1 MPHTM
6 WRGPPPPFYPSSE
19 HTAKD
24 RCVLSEVIPS
34 RLYLTNFKGAA
45 DKLALQFLKVTHI
58 ASVGDEFEDPA
69 IDGLIH
75 WTKNITDEEH
85 QGDVMAVALRDGARF
100 IHDAIEGEGC
110 VVVHCA
116 AEISRSATFLLGYY
130 ILHGGRSLRE
140 AFAHVFACRPCIWP
154 NEGFMAALVDLER
167 AVRGSI
173 SLTTAEYEHW
183 GEYEGPEEGDEAAP
197 NMPPPRLV
205 RDDTCLD
212 AEERELEALEAEA
225 SIQREVQQQEE
236 RRKLLASPGDSTD
249 AAEVAEGHFGTGGD
263 EGFLSLGSRLR
274 GSTASEASV
283 AIVGG
288 PSEARGG
295 EGTSMESSGTP
306 GGRRVT
312 MTRKERQ
319 SAARRASDDAREHR
333 KASCESVSEH
343 SSFSTRSS
351 SAGSL
356 LGTATRRVRQLQLK
370 RIIVSWLARKKYQ
383 PVEPEPSVHCAGAA
397 APPPSAQV
405 GDATAKEVKPPK
417 KPSQRA
423 SLTVFLAARAKRER
437 QIETERQARAKPKPK
452 QKKGAARKITPQ

>member
-116 AEISRSATFLLGYY
+116 ARISRSATFLLGYY

-154 NEGFMAALVDLER
+154 NECFMAALVDLER
-167 AVRGSI
+167 AVRGST

-183 GEYEGPEEGDEAAP
+183 GEYEGPEEGDKVAP
-197 NMPPPRLV
+197 IMPPPRLV

-225 SIQREVQQQEE
+225 SRQRKVQEQEKQ
-236 RRKLLASPGDSTD
+236 RKPLASPEGE
-249 AAEVAEGHFGTGGD
+249 AAEGHFGTGGD
-263 EGFLSLGSRLR
+263 ESLLSLDARLR
-274 GSTASEASV
+274 
-283 AIVGG
+283 
-288 PSEARGG
+288 
-295 EGTSMESSGTP
+295 
-306 GGRRVT
+306 RRL
-312 MTRKERQ
+312 
-319 SAARRASDDAREHR
+319 
-333 KASCESVSEH
+333 
-343 SSFSTRSS
+343 S

-356 LGTATRRVRQLQLK
+356 LGAATRRVQQLQLK
-370 RIIVSWLARKKYQ
+370 RIIVSWLKRKKLQ
-383 PVEPEPSVHCAGAA
+383 PVEPDPSVNYGGAA
-397 APPPSAQV
+397 A
-405 GDATAKEVKPPK
+405 GDTTAKEVKPPK
-417 KPSQRA
+417 KA
-423 SLTVFLAARAKRER
+423 NAARP
-437 QIETERQARAKPKPK
+437 KPKPK
-452 QKKGAARKITPQ
+452 QKKRAARKITPE